1 MLRRPAHHAHHRSAP
16 WAWAGWGAALG
27 LMLTVLLQAPAQWLA
42 VAVAAASQDRVQLMQ
57 AAGSVWT
64 GSARLEF
71 TGGEGSRDHMA
82 LPGRIQ
88 WRLRPT
94 WTGLHLAL
102 QADCCTTQPM
112 QLAISPRWGGGQLTM
127 EDSAPSHWPSG
138 LLVGL
143 GAPWNTLQ
151 LQGQLRLSTQNLSM
165 LWSEGRP
172 HLNGQAELQVLDA
185 SSRLSTLKPLGSYR
199 LLLQGG
205 DSPTLELSTLDGPL
219 QISGSGRW
227 VGSRLR
233 FNGEV
238 RAVPEREEVLDNLLN
253 IVGRR
258 KGPRSLISLG

>member
-1 MLRRPAHHAHHRSAP
+1 MI
-16 WAWAGWGAALG
+16 
-27 LMLTVLLQAPAQWLA
+27 LTVLLQAPAQWLA
-42 VAVAAASQDRVQLMQ
+42 VAVAAASQDQVQLVQ
-57 AAGSVWT
+57 AAGSVWS

-71 TGGEGSRDHMA
+71 TGGAGSRDHMA

-88 WRLRPT
+88 WHLRPA
-94 WTGLHLAL
+94 WTGLNLAL
-102 QADCCTTQPM
+102 QADCCTSSPL
-112 QLAISPRWGGGQLTM
+112 QLALSPRWGGGLLTV
-127 EDSAPSHWPSG
+127 ENTPPSHWPAS

-151 LQGQLRLSTQNLSM
+151 LQGQLRLSTQNLSV
-165 LWSEGRP
+165 LWSAGRP
-172 HLNGQAELQVLDA
+172 QISGQAELQVLDA

-199 LLLQGG
+199 LVLQGG

-227 VGSRLR
+227 VGARLR

-238 RAVPEREEVLDNLLN
+238 RAVPEREQVLDNLLN